1 MPFWGTGS
9 PGPAWW
15 EWPWGGRS
23 LWQRWARMAFWL
35 QYQYQES
42 WNSLKI
48 SISKSSLLK
57 LEKNIQNQYQNSWKN
72 SEEFNINIKIFEI
85 SAAESISISRF
96 LKCVQNFKTKINFIE
111 KVLEYSISKSKFLK
125 IPWQSQHQN
134 QDKNSWKI
142 VLIQYQNQDSWELN
156 QSKSRFKIKISKI

>member
-1 MPFWGTGS
+1 
-9 PGPAWW
+9 
-15 EWPWGGRS
+15 
-23 LWQRWARMAFWL
+23 MAFWL
-35 QYQYQES
+35 QYQDQES

-48 SISKSSLLK
+48 SISKSRLLK
-57 LEKNIQNQYQNSWKN
+57 LAKNIQNQYQNFWN
-72 SEEFNINIKIFEI
+72 FFEEFNINIKFFEMSI
-85 SAAESISISRF
+85 AESISISRF

>member
-1 MPFWGTGS
+1 
-9 PGPAWW
+9 
-15 EWPWGGRS
+15 
-23 LWQRWARMAFWL
+23 MAFWL
-35 QYQYQES
+35 QYQDQES

-48 SISKSSLLK
+48 SISKSRLLK
-57 LEKNIQNQYQNSWKN
+57 LAKNIQNQYQNSWKN
-72 SEEFNINIKIFEI
+72 LEEFNINIKFFEMSI
-85 SAAESISISRF
+85 AESISISRF